1 VFYCFVNSL
10 PASRAQSEI
19 VFYARAA
26 PFVIP
31 KLPLR
36 LYLGLISDNSSP
48 ADVKNI
54 KELMRAKKGGI
65 MSEEDQQLFTD
76 PILIYDI
83 YAVNTPDGVQLDG
96 FFDLSFNVGRLSELQ
111 DYFSKISK
119 DMERIRR
126 SLSKYASPK
135 RDAISIVTPMP
146 PPNQIYQSLKQSLQ
160 PIVASGALKLS
171 ATVADYVCDFIVL
184 LFHKGVQAIIYE
196 IWDVNKLVV
205 RSSDNRY
212 FDVFNTWDEEGVE
225 EGWEFPAF
233 DDEPSPA

>member
-1 VFYCFVNSL
+1 MFRCIIDLL

-19 VFYARAA
+19 VFYAHSK
-26 PFVIP
+26 PFIIP
-31 KLPLR
+31 NPALR
-36 LYLGLISDNSSP
+36 IYLGFVSENSRP
-48 ADVKNI
+48 TDVERI
-54 KELMRAKKGGI
+54 KALMRTKKGRI
-65 MSEEDQQLFTD
+65 MNEEDQKLFTD

-96 FFDLSFNVGRLSELQ
+96 FFELSFNVGRLSELQ
-111 DYFSKISK
+111 DYFGKILR
-119 DMERIRR
+119 DMERIKR

-135 RDAISIVTPMP
+135 RDAISIITPMP
-146 PPNQIYQSLKQSLQ
+146 PPDQIRQSLKQSLQ

-171 ATVADYVCDFIVL
+171 ATVADYICDFIL
-184 LFHKGVQAIIYE
+184 HLFHRDVEGIIYE

-205 RSSDNRY
+205 RSSNNRY

-233 DDEPSPA
+233 DNES

>member
-1 VFYCFVNSL
+1 MFRCLIDLL

-19 VFYARAA
+19 VFYAHSK
-26 PFVIP
+26 PFIIP
-31 KLPLR
+31 NPALR
-36 LYLGLISDNSSP
+36 IYLGFISENSSP
-48 ADVKNI
+48 TDVENVKA
-54 KELMRAKKGGI
+54 LMRAKKGRI
-65 MSEEDQQLFTD
+65 MNEEDQKLLTD
-76 PILIYDI
+76 PILIYEI

-96 FFDLSFNVGRLSELQ
+96 FFELSFNVGRLSELQ
-111 DYFSKISK
+111 DYFGKISK
-119 DMERIRR
+119 DMERIMR
-126 SLSKYASPK
+126 SMSKYASPK

-146 PPNQIYQSLKQSLQ
+146 TPDQIRQSLKQSLQ

-171 ATVADYVCDFIVL
+171 ATVADYICDFIL
-184 LFHKGVQAIIYE
+184 HLFHRDVEGIIYE

-233 DDEPSPA
+233 DDE

>member
-1 VFYCFVNSL
+1 MFRCLIDLL

-19 VFYARAA
+19 VFYAHSK
-26 PFVIP
+26 PFIIP
-31 KLPLR
+31 NPALR
-36 LYLGLISDNSSP
+36 IYLGFVSEDSSP
-48 ADVKNI
+48 TDVERI
-54 KELMRAKKGGI
+54 KALMRTKKGRI
-65 MSEEDQQLFTD
+65 MNEEDQKLLTD

-96 FFDLSFNVGRLSELQ
+96 FFELSFNVGRLSELQ
-111 DYFSKISK
+111 DYFGKISR
-119 DMERIRR
+119 DMERIKR

-146 PPNQIYQSLKQSLQ
+146 TPDQIRQSLKQSLQ

-171 ATVADYVCDFIVL
+171 ATVADYICDFIL
-184 LFHKGVQAIIYE
+184 HLFHRDVEGIIYE

-233 DDEPSPA
+233 DDE

>member
-1 VFYCFVNSL
+1 MFRCFIDLL

-19 VFYARAA
+19 VFYAHSK
-26 PFVIP
+26 PFIIP
-31 KLPLR
+31 KLALR
-36 LYLGLISDNSSP
+36 IYLGFISEDSSP
-48 ADVKNI
+48 ADVENVKA
-54 KELMRAKKGGI
+54 LMRAKKGRI
-65 MSEEDQQLFTD
+65 MNEEDQKLLTD
-76 PILIYDI
+76 PILIYEI

-96 FFDLSFNVGRLSELQ
+96 FFELSFNVGRLSELQ
-111 DYFSKISK
+111 DYFGKISK
-119 DMERIRR
+119 DMERIMR
-126 SLSKYASPK
+126 SMSKYASPK

-146 PPNQIYQSLKQSLQ
+146 TPDQIRQSLKQSLQ

-171 ATVADYVCDFIVL
+171 ATVADYICDFIL
-184 LFHKGVQAIIYE
+184 HLFHRDVEGIIYE

-233 DDEPSPA
+233 DDE

>member
-1 VFYCFVNSL
+1 MFRCLIDLL

-19 VFYARAA
+19 VFYAHSK
-26 PFVIP
+26 PFIIP
-31 KLPLR
+31 NPALR
-36 LYLGLISDNSSP
+36 IYLGFVSEDSSP
-48 ADVKNI
+48 TDVERI
-54 KELMRAKKGGI
+54 KALVRTKKGRI

-96 FFDLSFNVGRLSELQ
+96 FFELSFNVGRLSELQ
-111 DYFSKISK
+111 DYFGKISR
-119 DMERIRR
+119 DMERIKR

-135 RDAISIVTPMP
+135 RDAISIITPMP
-146 PPNQIYQSLKQSLQ
+146 SPDQIRQSLKQSLQ

-171 ATVADYVCDFIVL
+171 ATVAEYICDFILL
-184 LFHKGVQAIIYE
+184 LFHKDVQAIIYE
-196 IWDVNKLVV
+196 IWGADLLVV
-205 RSSDNRY
+205 RSGDNRY

-233 DDEPSPA
+233 ADE

>member
-1 VFYCFVNSL
+1 MFRCIIDLL

-19 VFYARAA
+19 VFYAHSK
-26 PFVIP
+26 PFIIP
-31 KLPLR
+31 NPALR
-36 LYLGLISDNSSP
+36 IYLGFVSEDSSP
-48 ADVKNI
+48 TDVERI
-54 KELMRAKKGGI
+54 KALMRTKKGRI
-65 MSEEDQQLFTD
+65 MNEEDQKLLTD

-96 FFDLSFNVGRLSELQ
+96 FFELSFNVGRLSELQ
-111 DYFSKISK
+111 DYFGKILR
-119 DMERIRR
+119 DMERIKR

-135 RDAISIVTPMP
+135 HDAISIVIPMP
-146 PPNQIYQSLKQSLQ
+146 SPDQIRQSFKQSLQ

-171 ATVADYVCDFIVL
+171 ATVADYICDFIL
-184 LFHKGVQAIIYE
+184 HLFHRDVEGIIYE
-196 IWDVNKLVV
+196 IWEVNKLVV

-233 DDEPSPA
+233 DDE